1 MIGQQANIT
10 LVSRL
15 LREQRLPHFIIVHG
29 TQYSGK
35 HMLVAE
41 LVELIG
47 KTASEVGRGIDEI
60 REMINDIYSSQH
72 DRVYTL
78 FHLEKCN
85 YKAIESILKICE
97 EPPAY
102 SYLIVTVDN
111 LDFLKATIKNRAF
124 ILNMLNYTYSEMQE
138 YIKASGHSYELTEFG
153 YNLIKTPSLF
163 KYFIVDKNIDKYKD
177 FFKRFDKIMDIT
189 PTNALR
195 AVEYFNLKDGENDKI
210 DFWLYLDWLAV
221 LLAKY
226 SIDKEVD
233 VVSLAVIIL
242 RFKENQ
248 RVMGIN
254 MSALVNTFIILFR
267 KHARK
272 HGLSFEGV
280 FSKYLEEL

>member
-29 TQYSGK
+29 AQYSGK

-163 KYFIVDKNIDKYKD
+163 KYFVVDKNIDKYKD

-226 SIDKEVD
+226 SIDNEVD
-233 VVSLAVIIL
+233 VVSLSVIIL

-254 MSALVNTFIILFR
+254 MPTLVNTFIILFR

-272 HGLSFEGV
+272 HGLAFEGV

>member
-29 TQYSGK
+29 AQYSGK

-85 YKAIESILKICE
+85 YKAVESILKICE

-163 KYFIVDKNIDKYKD
+163 KYFVVDKNIDKYKD

-226 SIDKEVD
+226 SIDNEVD
-233 VVSLAVIIL
+233 VVSLSVIIL

-254 MSALVNTFIILFR
+254 MPALVNTFIILFR

-272 HGLSFEGV
+272 HGLAFEGV

>member
-35 HMLVAE
+35 QMLVAE

-210 DFWLYLDWLAV
+210 DFWLYLDWLSV

-254 MSALVNTFIILFR
+254 MPALVNTFIILFR

>member
-29 TQYSGK
+29 AQYSGK

-163 KYFIVDKNIDKYKD
+163 KYFVVDKNIDKYKD

-226 SIDKEVD
+226 SIDNEVD
-233 VVSLAVIIL
+233 VVSLSVIIL

-254 MSALVNTFIILFR
+254 MPAIVNTFIILFR

-272 HGLSFEGV
+272 HGLAFEGV

>member
-10 LVSRL
+10 LVTRL
-15 LREQRLPHFIIVHG
+15 LREGRLPHFIIVNG
-29 TQYSGK
+29 TKYSGK
-35 HMLVAE
+35 RMLVAE
-41 LVELIG
+41 LINIID
-47 KTASEVGRGIDEI
+47 KTASEVGKGVEDV
-60 REMINDIYSSQH
+60 REMIDDIYASQH
-72 DRVYTL
+72 ERVYYL
-78 FHLEKCN
+78 YNLEKYN
-85 YKAIESILKICE
+85 YKSIESILKICE

-124 ILNMLNYTYSEMQE
+124 ILNVLAYTYNEMIE
-138 YIKASGHSYELTEFG
+138 YIKASGHAYNLTEFG
-153 YNLIKTPSLF
+153 YNLIKTPSMF
-163 KYFIVDKNIDKYKD
+163 KYFICDKNIEKYKD

-195 AVEYFNLKDGENDKI
+195 AVDYFNLKEGENDKM
-210 DFWLYLDWLAV
+210 DFWLFLDWLAV

-226 SIDKEVD
+226 SIEKAID

-248 RVMGIN
+248 RVMGVN

-272 HGLSFEGV
+272 HGLAFDGV

>member
-29 TQYSGK
+29 AQYSGK

-163 KYFIVDKNIDKYKD
+163 KYFVVDKNVDKYKD

-226 SIDKEVD
+226 SIDNEVD
-233 VVSLAVIIL
+233 VVSLSVIIL

-254 MSALVNTFIILFR
+254 MPALVNTFIILFR

-272 HGLSFEGV
+272 HGLAFEGV

>member
-29 TQYSGK
+29 APYSGK

-163 KYFIVDKNIDKYKD
+163 KYFVVDKNVDKYKD

-226 SIDKEVD
+226 SIDNEVD
-233 VVSLAVIIL
+233 VVSLSVIIL

-254 MSALVNTFIILFR
+254 MPALVNTFIILFR

-272 HGLSFEGV
+272 HGLAFEGV

>member
-29 TQYSGK
+29 AQFSGK

-226 SIDKEVD
+226 SIDNEVD
-233 VVSLAVIIL
+233 VVSLSVIIL

-254 MSALVNTFIILFR
+254 MPALVNTFIILFR

>member
-29 TQYSGK
+29 AQYSGK

-163 KYFIVDKNIDKYKD
+163 KYFVVDKNIDKYKD

-226 SIDKEVD
+226 SIDNEVD
-233 VVSLAVIIL
+233 VVSLSVIIL

-254 MSALVNTFIILFR
+254 MPALVNTFIILFR

-272 HGLSFEGV
+272 HGLAFEGV

>member
-1 MIGQQANIT
+1 MTGQQANIT

-29 TQYSGK
+29 AQYSGK

-163 KYFIVDKNIDKYKD
+163 KYFVVDKNIDKYKD

-226 SIDKEVD
+226 SIDNEVD
-233 VVSLAVIIL
+233 VVSLSVIIL

-254 MSALVNTFIILFR
+254 MPALVNTFIILFR

-272 HGLSFEGV
+272 HGLAFEGV